1 MGTNEFIECRFCCT
15 FAVGNL
21 MFDLILITLKCIEL
35 FKWKVE
41 RGVVG
46 SIATLT
52 IACILSIAV
61 NGCTNDGIMRGWSNT
76 MAWWHPNVVFT
87 ITVMVFCS
95 ICPQIANIDCLYP
108 LTTLTPINIA
118 TGEMSRAITPFHLLT
133 IFTFHWINNFF
144 WYPSTYPRPVHG
156 PSLQLP
162 STPPPPSPSAHPSP
176 CPPPSLT
183 PPSSPT
189 QQPPPSSYPPP
200 LKSHPPPSLPYC
212 SPPCPRH
219 EICQTFYT
227 SRLLTK
233 KFVYPKVRKSTFS
246 TFHDKSA

>member
-1 MGTNEFIECRFCCT
+1 MLKHITSSSDGKVCLTHYSHCGFHKLNTHYQWTMRWSSRPPRPVDQFDTPGRGSGFEVRWVRDLMGPGVWVGCPMGPGGWPRSRGPTGQQTSSSSSHGFLVAVTYLIFYSGFWKLGTNEFIECRFCCT

-21 MFDLILITLKCIEL
+21 MFDLILITFKCIEL

-108 LTTLTPINIA
+108 TL
-118 TGEMSRAITPFHLLT
+118 S
-133 IFTFHWINNFF
+133 
-144 WYPSTYPRPVHG
+144 
-156 PSLQLP
+156 QL
-162 STPPPPSPSAHPSP
+162 SP
-176 CPPPSLT
+176 
-183 PPSSPT
+183 
-189 QQPPPSSYPPP
+189 Q
-200 LKSHPPPSLPYC
+200 
-212 SPPCPRH
+212 
-219 EICQTFYT
+219 
-227 SRLLTK
+227 
-233 KFVYPKVRKSTFS
+233 
-246 TFHDKSA
+246 

>member
-1 MGTNEFIECRFCCT
+1 MYLTFYSGFLKLGTNEFIECRFCCT

-61 NGCTNDGIMRGWSNT
+61 NGCTSNDGIMRGWSNT

-118 TGEMSRAITPFHLLT
+118 TGEMSRATYWQFSLFIEKITSFGIHLL
-133 IFTFHWINNFF
+133 IPAQYMAHLYN
-144 WYPSTYPRPVHG
+144 YLHHPHLLVH
-156 PSLQLP
+156 LL
-162 STPPPPSPSAHPSP
+162 
-176 CPPPSLT
+176 
-183 PPSSPT
+183 
-189 QQPPPSSYPPP
+189 
-200 LKSHPPPSLPYC
+200 
-212 SPPCPRH
+212 
-219 EICQTFYT
+219 I
-227 SRLLTK
+227 RLL
-233 KFVYPKVRKSTFS
+233 V
-246 TFHDKSA
+246 HLLL